1 MTLSATVEHKNGEN
15 NIYFFYTRF
24 KQAFDSN
31 ILSEPW
37 NKWHN
42 IQQRRAEKHYVLKSH
57 TT

>member
-1 MTLSATVEHKNGEN
+1 MSLSATAEHKNREN
-15 NIYFFYTRF
+15 NIFFYTRF

-42 IQQRRAEKHYVLKSH
+42 I
-57 TT
+57 